1 MLVAQNSLGPVCP
14 VPLTVRGTA
23 AGGGLACAGM
33 AFLRRAKA
41 GDRASDLPEYRGLTK
56 KYVPLS
62 VKMMQSN
69 ANGDLC
75 ALPVSCD
82 LGNTLDVPDSALKSP
97 GDRNLDGPS
106 PFFGGNEP
114 FGAVEGQHRAPEI
127 LRDVLERCI
136 VETGQCEGAL
146 QFSSQDPKSVG
157 SLRATCQIASTF
169 CTQKN
174 KDLSRLPAHC
184 AVRDLAGL
192 LVTHLRDVCGIAS
205 CRPVVDIHDEAAL
218 KKLRRAKGAARI
230 GQMSRELAS
239 GFASEAWVYLND
251 PRQPGISEGN
261 VYLFLQHAKLQLDS
275 AGQRR
280 MALGARHGSVFFMR
294 PDNTRDRSVSQSP
307 FQLRLL

>member
-1 MLVAQNSLGPVCP
+1 MP
-14 VPLTVRGTA
+14 A

-56 KYVPLS
+56 KYVPLI

-69 ANGDLC
+69 AKGDLC